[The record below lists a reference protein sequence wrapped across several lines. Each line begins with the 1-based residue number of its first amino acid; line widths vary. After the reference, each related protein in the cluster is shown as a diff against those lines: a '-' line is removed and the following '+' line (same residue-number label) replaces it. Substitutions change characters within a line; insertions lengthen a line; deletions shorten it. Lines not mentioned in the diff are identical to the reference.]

1 MSSLISYGTGETATP
16 PALLTNNGFWP
27 EIDPADF
34 RDAER
39 VDGTV
44 TAPRLTHALRVA
56 LADVNRQLADWQA
69 AQLNDGATTVDDVAL
84 PVWAAA
90 GHYALLYQ
98 RALYA
103 TAMASLLE
111 RYRDHSATNDG
122 DERGEAKDL
131 AADDYRR
138 DARWAVSEILGERHT
153 TVELI

>member
-1 MSSLISYGTGETATP
+1 MSSLISYDTGETTTP
-16 PALLTNNGFWP
+16 PDALVNNGFWP
-27 EIDPADF
+27 DIDPAAF

-44 TAPRLTHALRVA
+44 TEPRLTHALGVA
-56 LADVNRQLADWQA
+56 LADVNRQLADWQQA
-69 AQLNDGATTVDDVAL
+69 RQDDGATSVNDVAA
-84 PVWAAA
+84 PSWAAD
-90 GHYALLYQ
+90 GHYVLLYR

-103 TAMASLLE
+103 TAMASLME
-111 RYRDHSATNDG
+111 RYRDYSATGEG

-138 DARWAVSEILGERHT
+138 DARWAVAEILHERHT